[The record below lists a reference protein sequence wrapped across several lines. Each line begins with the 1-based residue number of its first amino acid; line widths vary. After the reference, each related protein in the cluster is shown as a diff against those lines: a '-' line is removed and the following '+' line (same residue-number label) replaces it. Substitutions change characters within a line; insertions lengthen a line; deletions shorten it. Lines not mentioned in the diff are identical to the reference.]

1 MKIAPARIG
10 SLRGRPFPAGRAGQA
25 PTAPATSCRWV
36 QDREL
41 AEHPPTAWVLES
53 ADGAGPTAHSQR
65 SGRRG
70 LATGW
75 YEAPLSTG
83 HGWAVGLGF
92 PLVVSAPSPPAC
104 KLYFG
109 APHASNMCETWRR
122 CRGTALI
129 VARPSTRAGGV
140 QAPAGCVAAFTLPRQ
155 AAPSIRASRQ
165 PVPSRRGGVRT
176 LSEIPP
182 PPRGPEGM

>member
-1 MKIAPARIG
+1 VKRPPRGAAAPGSSGFGKANLAPIALRSIGTLKTMKIAPARIG
-10 SLRGRPFPAGRAGQA
+10 SLRARPFPAGRAGQA

-92 PLVVSAPSPPAC
+92 PPCCVGSFTP
-104 KLYFG
+104 
-109 APHASNMCETWRR
+109 
-122 CRGTALI
+122 
-129 VARPSTRAGGV
+129 GV
-140 QAPAGCVAAFTLPRQ
+140 QTLLWRATCVKH
-155 AAPSIRASRQ
+155 
-165 PVPSRRGGVRT
+165 V
-176 LSEIPP
+176 
-182 PPRGPEGM
+182 